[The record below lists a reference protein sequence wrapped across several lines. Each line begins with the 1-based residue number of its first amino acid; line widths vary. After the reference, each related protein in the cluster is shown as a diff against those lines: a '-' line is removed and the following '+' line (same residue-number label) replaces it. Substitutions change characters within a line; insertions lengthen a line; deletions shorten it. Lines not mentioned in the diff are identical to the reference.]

1 MTKIYKKKQLK
12 EGKVCSSVQF
22 EGKDIFLIIVGTSLV
37 RKQNNQEV
45 GLDYKTPR
53 CIASAH
59 LPPLK
64 SSITFPKEHQQ
75 LETKYSS
82 T

>member
-1 MTKIYKKKQLK
+1 MTKIYKKKKLK
-12 EGKVCSSVQF
+12 EGKVYSSVQF
-22 EGKDIFLIIVGTSLV
+22 EGKDMFLIIVGTSLV
-37 RKQNNQEV
+37 RKQSNQEV

-53 CIASAH
+53 RIASAH
-59 LPPLK
+59 LLPLK
-64 SSITFPKEHQQ
+64 SSITFPKENQQ